1 MPLDRSHGEIAPNGP
16 AFYILYDV
24 RCPSQRIS
32 TRGTASPCNAL
43 WDRREVGLDRAVHQ
57 TLCRMCGNLI
67 MYRVASEVVE
77 DRLSI
82 VILSIHR
89 PREQISLDIAQ
100 QQGQR
105 R

>member
-1 MPLDRSHGEIAPNGP
+1 MPLDRSLGEIAPNGP
-16 AFYILYDV
+16 AFYVLYDV
-24 RCPSQRIS
+24 RCPSKRIS

-43 WDRREVGLDRAVHQ
+43 WDRREVGLDHAVHQ
-57 TLCRMCGNLI
+57 TLCRLCGNLI

-77 DRLSI
+77 DRLPV

-89 PREQISLDIAQ
+89 PREQVSLDIER
-100 QQGQR
+100 QGQR